1 MLMIIHPSP
10 PSFSVRC
17 STQDCLTGKP
27 VRLSRNLTVRKER
40 DLGGVQVVTEMMMGK
55 RVDLALNVSAYSRSF
70 QGEQSPVDL
79 DTCFQL
85 LYRLFTNE
93 VKPTDSNLKTC
104 LK

>member
-1 MLMIIHPSP
+1 
-10 PSFSVRC
+10 
-17 STQDCLTGKP
+17 
-27 VRLSRNLTVRKER
+27 
-40 DLGGVQVVTEMMMGK
+40 MMMGK